1 MWRLGFIVLVLGVLL
16 APPVSAVELSDDDRA
31 LVARIEHY
39 LNRVT
44 TFEARFVQLADGR
57 MAQGRIYMS
66 RPGRMRIDYDPPV
79 PVFMVAKE
87 VWVMYH
93 DRELQQTSYI
103 PASQT
108 PLSLLLSEDISLD
121 DNAEITGFE
130 RDGNTI
136 FVSLVMRELPD
147 AGSLTII
154 MQDNPLRLV
163 KWRVVDAQGISVE
176 VALLDPRFGV
186 VLDDDLFSLID
197 PALAS
202 PE

>member
-1 MWRLGFIVLVLGVLL
+1 MRRLGYILLVLGALVT
-16 APPVSAVELSDDDRA
+16 PPASAVELSDDDRA
-31 LVARIEHY
+31 LLARIEDY

-44 TFEARFVQLADGR
+44 TFEARFLQLADGR
-57 MAQGRIYMS
+57 LAQGRIYMS

-79 PVFMVAKE
+79 PVFMVAKG

-93 DRELQQTSYI
+93 DRKLLQTSYI

-108 PLSLLLSEDISLD
+108 PLSFLLSEDIDLENS
-121 DNAEITGFE
+121 AEIIGFE
-130 RDGNTI
+130 RDGNAI
-136 FVSLVMRELPD
+136 HVSLVMRDLPD

-154 MQDNPLRLV
+154 MEDNPLRLV
-163 KWRVVDAQGISVE
+163 KWRVVDAQGTSVE
-176 VALLDPRFGV
+176 VALLDARFGI

-197 PALAS
+197 PALAA

>member
-1 MWRLGFIVLVLGVLL
+1 MWRLGFIVLVLGALL

-31 LVARIEHY
+31 LVARIEDY

-57 MAQGRIYMS
+57 MAQGRIYLS

-79 PVFMVAKE
+79 PVFMVAKD

-163 KWRVVDAQGISVE
+163 KWRVVDAQGTSVE

-197 PALAS
+197 PALAA

>member
-1 MWRLGFIVLVLGVLL
+1 MLVLGVLL